1 MVLAD
6 TVEAVTLPEIS
17 GNVHSLIQSAFSG
30 GEALDPGH
38 PVHAAF
44 VYHFTS
50 KGGGT
55 RAQLTCSTARLLGQS
70 MEDGCCM
77 AAAVE
82 CLHNASLVQD
92 DMQDRS
98 FMRRGQ
104 RSVASV
110 FGDHI
115 ALGLTDRL
123 ITTAFACLAP
133 ISKPRKLPALIRRM
147 NQAVAKTVDG
157 QASELS
163 WNSDEVPFEARVV
176 AATQKSGP
184 LFALSLELPLILA
197 DQEEWVELAHRAAC
211 QFGLGYQILDDI
223 NDKSAD
229 AKARAPGNLVLAME
243 ADHSLQA
250 GEGDAAGLAQQNLVA
265 ASTQA
270 EELPHGAGLPLIG
283 MVEKLLSQVDVVC
296 T

>member
-1 MVLAD
+1 MVPAD
-6 TVEAVTLPEIS
+6 TIEVTLPEIS
-17 GNVHSLIQSAFSG
+17 GNVHSLIESAFSG
-30 GEALDPGH
+30 GEAVDPGH
-38 PVHAAF
+38 PIQAAF
-44 VYHFTS
+44 VYHFAS

-55 RAQLTCSTARLLGQS
+55 RARLTCTTARLLGQS
-70 MEDGCCM
+70 MQDSCCM

-92 DMQDRS
+92 DMQDKS
-98 FMRRGQ
+98 VMRRGQ
-104 RSVASV
+104 RSVASR
-110 FGDHI
+110 FGDHV
-115 ALGLTDRL
+115 ALGLADRL

-133 ISKPRKLPALIRRM
+133 ISKPPKLPALIRRM

-163 WNSDEVPFEARVV
+163 WKSDDVSFQARLI

-197 DQEEWVELAHRAAC
+197 DQEEWVEPANQAAC

-223 NDKSAD
+223 KDKSAD
-229 AKARAPGNLVLAME
+229 ARARSPGNLVLAME

-250 GEGDAAGLAQQNLVA
+250 AEGDAAGLAQQFLVA

-270 EELPHGAGLPLIG
+270 EQLPHGAGLPLIG
-283 MVEKLLSQVDVVC
+283 MVEKLLSQVDVFC